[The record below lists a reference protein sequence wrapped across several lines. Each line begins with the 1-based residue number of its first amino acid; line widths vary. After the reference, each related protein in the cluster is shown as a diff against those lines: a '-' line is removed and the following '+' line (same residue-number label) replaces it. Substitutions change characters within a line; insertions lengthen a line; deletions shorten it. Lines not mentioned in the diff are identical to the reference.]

1 MHFKHITGI
10 IYFTLS
16 LLPIHLEACTLVLWN
31 TNGISPIV
39 GRTMDLYRDDKP
51 QLIVYPRGLKR
62 EGGTGENTLTW
73 TAKYGSVVITL
84 FDTENTSEGLN
95 EAGLSA
101 SLLYLEGT
109 RYETRDFT
117 KPSVSIGLWAQYL
130 LDNYKTVSEALNA
143 LSTFQVVSKEIGGR
157 SWPIHLAIQDKTGDM
172 AIIEFVN
179 GEMKIHH
186 GPQYRVFA
194 NEPTYDIQLNNL
206 KRYKLFRGTLPMP
219 GDFDSLSRF
228 VRASSYLKTLPQPKD
243 EIEAATDRKSV
254 V

>member
-1 MHFKHITGI
+1 MRFKNISGI
-10 IYFTLS
+10 IYFGLS
-16 LLPIHLEACTLVLWN
+16 LLPIHLEACTLVFWN

-51 QLIVYPRGLKR
+51 ELIVYPRGVKR

-73 TAKYGSVVITL
+73 TAKYGSVVVTL
-84 FDTENTSEGLN
+84 FNTENTSEGLN

-109 RYETRDFT
+109 RYEARDFT
-117 KPSVSIGLWAQYL
+117 KPSLSIGLWAQYL
-130 LDNYKTVSEALNA
+130 LDNYKTVSEALTA
-143 LSTFQVVSKEIGGR
+143 LSTFQVVSTEIGGR

-172 AIIEFVN
+172 AIIEYVN

-206 KRYKLFRGTLPMP
+206 KRYKLFRR
-219 GDFDSLSRF
+219 SLQIYS
-228 VRASSYLKTLPQPKD
+228 L
-243 EIEAATDRKSV
+243 
-254 V
+254 